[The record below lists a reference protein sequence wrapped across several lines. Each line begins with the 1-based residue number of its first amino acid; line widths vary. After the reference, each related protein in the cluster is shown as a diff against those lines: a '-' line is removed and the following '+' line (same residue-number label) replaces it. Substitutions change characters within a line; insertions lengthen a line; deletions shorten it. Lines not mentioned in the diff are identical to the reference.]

1 MQRVG
6 TQLERKPMTKQS
18 STSAR
23 STTNEGTDRP
33 WERSGQAAQNR
44 HMKLADSKTRERE
57 YESSIGS
64 VDPAPYQQA
73 SSPTTSGLPPQQSP
87 SNIVD
92 EEGQVGDPLPIALL
106 VIVAVPILLM
116 IAALV
121 WWMVR

>member
-1 MQRVG
+1 
-6 TQLERKPMTKQS
+6 
-18 STSAR
+18 
-23 STTNEGTDRP
+23 
-33 WERSGQAAQNR
+33 
-44 HMKLADSKTRERE
+44 MKLADSKTRERE

-73 SSPTTSGLPPQQSP
+73 SSPTTSVPPPQPQP
-87 SNIVD
+87 SNIVG
-92 EEGQVGDPLPIALL
+92 EEGRVGDPLPIALL